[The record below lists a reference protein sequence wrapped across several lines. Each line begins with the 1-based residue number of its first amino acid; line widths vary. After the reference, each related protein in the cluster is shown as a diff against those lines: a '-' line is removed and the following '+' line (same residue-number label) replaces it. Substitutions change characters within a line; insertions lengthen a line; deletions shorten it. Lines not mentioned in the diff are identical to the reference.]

1 MKKLISLSIIAVLLL
16 TACGG
21 AEPDTSATGTE
32 AETVAQATT
41 ATESE
46 EAQVD
51 EEAQAETAEEAPTA
65 TATEPPAVEEAPEA
79 TPTEAEVAEAEQPA
93 DTSGG
98 EAVCRIEPLGIAPIP
113 GIAPVSEA
121 DWQHGAEQAEVVI
134 VEYGDFQ

>member
-1 MKKLISLSIIAVLLL
+1 VKKLISLSIIAILLL

-41 ATESE
+41 ATES
-46 EAQVD
+46 